1 MKQLLKSRCSPG
13 CRPGSAAMAKFCFG
27 SVEQPNQPVPHC
39 PARPD
44 APDHLAAV
52 GVGPE
57 LVAAVQV
64 AGVLRGIRRGKA
76 APVNGTLPCAAL
88 ELAAEAIDLAPCL
101 LPAMSL
107 TLRARTPLPNQGQH
121 PPQPPECTHATWAHL
136 QHHLPA
142 QPVLK
147 GDGPHRPLHL
157 HVRLAAVQPAGKGT
171 KGKAAA
177 RGASGAAWTCAHA
190 PAASASLLA
199 SPCQPPPP
207 PGHQRGPAGK
217 RLARLRDLLPPHNL
231 QLHRRPAAHAA
242 RASCAATPQAL
253 PPAAAGLLLGQWV
266 GAVGPAKAAGPQA
279 TRDQA
284 SCTGSE
290 LCGTPCC
297 KA

>member
-157 HVRLAAVQPAGKGT
+157 HVQLAAVQPADKGT

-190 PAASASLLA
+190 PAASASLPA
-199 SPCQPPPP
+199 SPRQPPPP
-207 PGHQRGPAGK
+207 TWSPAWPSRQTTGAPQRPAPPSQSPAAPPACCPCRTRQLCRHPTGTATSCCWAPPRAVGRSRWACKGSGPAG
-217 RLARLRDLLPPHNL
+217 NN
-231 QLHRRPAAHAA
+231 
-242 RASCAATPQAL
+242 
-253 PPAAAGLLLGQWV
+253 
-266 GAVGPAKAAGPQA
+266 
-279 TRDQA
+279 
-284 SCTGSE
+284 GS
-290 LCGTPCC
+290 GFVHQR
-297 KA
+297 